1 MQRTVTVLVFV
12 ASLVLLGNNAQ
23 AVPSDKNTRDNGV
36 EWIRF
41 GPAVIEECKR
51 IDISFEYSGGKFTV
65 RETDEIFQPVKDWVK
80 QRISKRI
87 NLSPN
92 QKCHESVAFTQ
103 RIALYSSDTRDPQ
116 KLLLSFPLTP
126 ITLGVDKNSCKNLI
140 QDLRT
145 LLESK

>member
-65 RETDEIFQPVKDWVK
+65 RKLKRYFNQ
-80 QRISKRI
+80 SK
-87 NLSPN
+87 
-92 QKCHESVAFTQ
+92 T
-103 RIALYSSDTRDPQ
+103 
-116 KLLLSFPLTP
+116 
-126 ITLGVDKNSCKNLI
+126 G
-140 QDLRT
+140 
-145 LLESK
+145 